1 MVHLIED
8 HAAKAK
14 IPVRFAATKL
24 MEGDKLIMTQLALD
38 ENEKELLEH
47 IISEME
53 NDLLICVLTL

>member
-38 ENEKELLEH
+38 ENEKRTSGAYH
-47 IISEME
+47 FR
-53 NDLLICVLTL
+53 DGK